1 MSVWQYCYFFMSY
14 HTVIIKMNIDHWN
27 YILYLCILFQD
38 TVDVDKFILRQD
50 RVEPYIIV
58 FQCSSVTQYCV
69 IVEKNCLITT
79 DCFHEALA
87 SLMPSY
93 FVFNIAYPKPFY
105 SLLLFLQ
112 HAVLN
117 LSDVSLSL
125 LAYQNFYQPLLYRSL
140 LCSNYSL
147 HYDYDKAIHF

>member
-1 MSVWQYCYFFMSY
+1 MSFKFEYLTIFLFF
-14 HTVIIKMNIDHWN
+14 HVISHCDHKN
-27 YILYLCILFQD
+27 EYRSLKLHIYLCILFQD

-79 DCFHEALA
+79 DCFHEGLA
-87 SLMPSY
+87 SLMASI

-117 LSDVSLSL
+117 LSDGQPQPVSLSTFL
-125 LAYQNFYQPLLYRSL
+125 ST
-140 LCSNYSL
+140 
-147 HYDYDKAIHF
+147 IIV